1 MRKRMRRRKWSGTR
15 LSRSCAKRAMV
26 VKRKWLRHKEN
37 VHRVGARPELVP
49 SVLCTCAPIRLL
61 EDVVASKDS
70 RYFLFGLFFAVFLE
84 SMESTVGHR
93 MAWLDG
99 VQALRRAA
107 GQRSG
112 PSQAAGTVG
121 SAGWRGGGPWT
132 GWNAAGIGAMRS
144 RLRSAAGDRRSRLE
158 SERCWQAWARDQE
171 RWRIDA

>member
-1 MRKRMRRRKWSGTR
+1 MRERMRRRSWSGAR
-15 LSRSCAKRAMV
+15 GSRSCAKRSIV
-26 VKRKWLRHKEN
+26 VRHKWLRHKEN
-37 VHRVGARPELVP
+37 VRRVGARPELVP

-61 EDVVASKDS
+61 EDVVASKD
-70 RYFLFGLFFAVFLE
+70 RPFLFGLFFAVFLG
-84 SMESTVGHR
+84 SMESTMGHR

-144 RLRSAAGDRRSRLE
+144 RMRSAAGDRRSRLE
-158 SERCWQAWARDQE
+158 LERCWQAWARDQE
-171 RWRIDA
+171 RRRIDA